1 MELLKKF
8 DAQNYKDTTSVFEK
22 YTIRGIIDVSYT
34 HLDVYKRQGKCSVN
48 LDMARKICRES
59 LSYYAKIE
67 KSDILERNYK
77 VRKI

>member
-1 MELLKKF
+1 MSNL
-8 DAQNYKDTTSVFEK
+8 D
-22 YTIRGIIDVSYT
+22 DVSLFEGLVAFFCYGN
-34 HLDVYKRQGKCSVN
+34 GKCSVN

-77 VRKI
+77 VRKIEMKRKSG

>member
-1 MELLKKF
+1 MNEGLGEL
-8 DAQNYKDTTSVFEK
+8 
-22 YTIRGIIDVSYT
+22 RVSQTLFYG
-34 HLDVYKRQGKCSVN
+34 DGKCSVN

-77 VRKI
+77 VRKIEMKRKSG